1 MSEIDNIMEDMK
13 QTVEKSKPQ
22 TTEKPKV
29 EIPKKKFPKAFI
41 LIAVIAIVVLI
52 IILILAFSG
61 GKKTLEVY
69 VVDEQ
74 NFSLGGVNVTINN
87 EITQTTDAFGY
98 TQFIDLKLKD
108 IEIKATKENYN
119 TQTKQ
124 IKLNEKIQ
132 EETIT
137 LKVDTTSAEFKGIP
151 TEKRREIIFKSYDVV
166 VTDNLNV
173 TFKCTNQEKTPEPR
187 MVTVTNGRTNVLQP
201 GYCGSLLVS
210 VTSSNYEL
218 ITDRNINENNIVE
231 LTKVNTNTGTL
242 EVTVR
247 DISGQ
252 AIPYANLRLH
262 NVDNLDTPTNESDT
276 TFSTGITDVYGKYKF
291 NVSQSNYL
299 LSIDK
304 AGYISLPKLGPYN
317 IINNNLTTANITLIT
332 AADLASLNCTN
343 PTYAPFCKNGAID
356 CNSSLLTGLVTPNPN
371 GVGCTIG
378 RLTNLIV
385 KLKDQ
390 NTSAPVK
397 GNISVYKRDQNV
409 SNLITTIKDVNQ
421 TTFVLNANNNYRI
434 QVSNTEDN
442 GYLPPTPIDVNNL
455 SADMNT
461 TIEVPLEYLSSLN
474 SGSIN
479 VNVTKNGYNRANALV
494 YLFYELDGEYVLY
507 NPETPKL
514 TNSNGIARFDLVKSK
529 REYYAYAL
537 LRNESADGDS
547 LPAQELDNN
556 SVLDLEVSLN
566 NQSKTLNLNITPVQ
580 DYNISFFEVS
590 GEEISTESI
599 ISTNITGD
607 TNKTFVFNCG
617 DECSRIYMTIEK
629 GDVLYQT
636 DLISLFPG
644 QVAYKEIT
652 FPTSLPAIQTT
663 TSFLGLYDSTGT
675 IKIDN
680 LSFSGNNDL
689 TKEYKLKFKTIF
701 GSDRTDI
708 IKKAFIK
715 AGKYFTENADFIYLT
730 NTDLFVPEH
739 TEINTGCRYQGELE
753 SFDSNYFITNFES
766 DYSFN
771 NCTAG
776 EFKWVE
782 FDFSDVAANVIE
794 YSVNIKFRNEIT
806 TIDNYKIFY
815 RSINSD
821 LETFSF
827 SPNFS
832 NWNEWTIRPEG
843 YFYAPTQTQALPF
856 DNSNYSYVV
865 KLFDQ
870 NGEQLTKF
878 GSDYILY
885 IGKDYN
891 YSLSFIQFSD
901 NNRTGDIITDSQ
913 NTNNNY
919 VFTEIYFKEKTSTN
933 PITQEIDNNVSVKI
947 SSKTTSIGYY
957 FINNLIGKP
966 KDFFSLT
973 GQPTLKTQIFK
984 SSSSSLVT
992 ASTNVLSYSES
1003 DYVPVVTSKA
1013 TDGMIYVGSN
1023 DLSISL
1029 KNKTGNYEN
1038 NIAVKYKISGQTI
1051 ATDLGEI
1058 TNDILNTEI
1067 FIPLEDA
1074 GKDIIFT
1081 FTIPGSNLP
1090 NNELT
1095 FSQKIGTGIEIYDLD
1110 NKPITNNNRLRYDIL
1125 LTNIDGKKKAT
1136 NLVKD
1141 YIIKN
1146 NINREVKLETVSVSD
1161 NDAFLEETINQSL
1174 ISVNNLP
1181 KDLNQSN
1188 VISAGLFVD
1197 SNTNISDIN
1206 FSYNNIF
1213 TVKNIGDMP
1222 DITLYKD
1229 VNSYAKIKILDIV
1242 DSSKFT
1248 TNNVNGFYEDT
1259 NGSGIEL
1266 IKDVV
1271 SDISITYDLNLS
1283 FEREINYNVL
1293 DVQLVGEDISKY
1305 ISFTSPHEKK
1315 PSRNN
1320 LLVESFD
1327 FRFILKNINFTEI
1340 IEKDANINIKIGNQT
1355 ENFIY
1360 EVPIKITLYP
1370 KNKSYQ
1376 LSSPG
1381 THLPIACK
1389 EDDCNS
1395 TMVYKIKN
1403 NTKSYILKLTGI
1415 EPLNFNPLSYK
1426 VESEIEIPMEITD
1439 ENNVPITID
1448 GNRSNLMTI
1457 PNLEETYNKQINFNL
1472 SINNS
1477 PIIESKP
1484 ITIIVTNIPED
1495 PKIELNNIGITSN
1508 FCMGVGGQAKENEY
1522 FILGICDTDEQEAC
1536 NTGESALPK
1545 VLYNWGD
1552 HTINWKNLC
1561 IDDKD
1566 EYDTNK
1572 THCDSVQALY
1582 SIFTLIS
1589 SSEYD
1594 TTKDYYIYLMYDG
1607 IESEDLLQDFRDHYN
1622 KFKTHHISSTFSDKY
1637 LLLNHDNQIT
1647 ITKRTSNN
1655 IPTMEVGKYKIVV
1668 NNYDSAF
1675 TKDLNINLELVQN
1688 IPLNKNNLF
1697 YYIPIDGDF
1706 GIVNNKAHRIG
1717 YGSTIVGNYVYS
1729 DLLVTGPSENTIKLY
1744 EAQDCSTDDCS
1755 GVTNISASYPN
1766 DYLVNWQVMDVL
1778 ESNGVLLD
1786 LAVEKTD
1793 SEKRNIVL
1801 NFTPSR
1807 PVQVFAKVSGLN
1819 DKNFSYKLLVND
1831 QIPISTEKLFKWK
1844 KFSDSNYDNAIDD
1857 YLVFGAYANYLR
1869 HELNKGDLDAVLEN
1883 KYLLE
1888 SMIYL
1893 PVNVDYSN
1901 IKLTLLDL
1909 DNNAESR
1916 LYGIDKLD
1924 GTTELTL
1931 VSKVSEIY
1939 SINQLLNQVIEGN
1952 ACISNTISSSKVKW
1966 VPKKIEMPRGN
1977 RTQIESNY
1985 NN

>member
-1 MSEIDNIMEDMK
+1 MSELDNIMKDMK
-13 QTVEKSKPQ
+13 QTVEKNKPQ
-22 TTEKPKV
+22 TTKKPEK
-29 EIPKKKFPKAFI
+29 PKKKFPKAII
-41 LIAVIAIVVLI
+41 LLAVVVIVILI
-52 IILILAFSG
+52 IILFISFRG
-61 GKKTLEVY
+61 GKTLYVF

-74 NFSLGGVNVTINN
+74 NFSLGGVSVTINN

-98 TQFIDLKLKD
+98 TEFKDLKFKD

-119 TQTKQ
+119 TQIKQ
-124 IKLNEKIQ
+124 IELYENIQ

-166 VTDNLNV
+166 VTDSLNV

-187 MVTVTNGRTNVLQP
+187 IVTVTNGRTNVLQP

-218 ITDRNINENNIVE
+218 ITDRNISENNIVE
-231 LTKVNTNTGTL
+231 LTRVNTNTGML

-276 TFSTGITDVYGKYKF
+276 TFSTGMTDVYGKYKF
-291 NVSQSNYL
+291 NVPQSNYL

-304 AGYISLPKLGPYN
+304 AGFISLPKLGPYK
-317 IINNNLTTANITLIT
+317 IINNNLTTANIALIT
-332 AADLASLNCTN
+332 AADLANINCSS

-371 GVGCTIG
+371 GIGCTIG
-378 RLTNLIV
+378 KLTNLIV

-390 NTSAPVK
+390 NTGAPVT
-397 GNISVYKRDQNV
+397 GNISVYKRDLNV
-409 SNLITTIKDVNQ
+409 SSLITTRRDVNQ

-434 QVSNTEDN
+434 QVSNTEYN

-455 SADMNT
+455 ADTNT

-507 NPETPKL
+507 NPENPKI
-514 TNSNGIARFDLVKSK
+514 TNSNGIANFDLVKSR

-566 NQSKTLNLNITPVQ
+566 NQSKTLNLKITPVQ

-590 GEEISTESI
+590 GEEISTENI
-599 ISTNITGD
+599 ISTNAIGD

-617 DECSRIYMTIEK
+617 DECSRVYMTIEK
-629 GDVLYQT
+629 GEMLYQT
-636 DLISLFPG
+636 DLVSLFPG

-663 TSFLGLYDSTGT
+663 TSFLGLYDYTGT

-680 LSFSGNNDL
+680 LTFSGSNDL
-689 TKEYKLKFKTIF
+689 TKEYKLKFKTTF
-701 GSDRTDI
+701 GSDRTDV

-715 AGKYFTENADFIYLT
+715 AGKYITENADFIYLT
-730 NTDLFVPEH
+730 NTNLFVPEH
-739 TEINTGCRYQGELE
+739 TKIRTGCRYHGELE
-753 SFDSNYFITNFES
+753 SFDSNYFITNYES

-771 NCTAG
+771 DCNAG
-776 EFKWVE
+776 KYKWVE
-782 FDFSDVAANVIE
+782 FDFSDVNANVIE
-794 YSVNIKFRNEIT
+794 YSVNIEFRNEIT
-806 TIDNYKIFY
+806 TIDNYKIYY
-815 RSINSD
+815 RSINTD

-832 NWNEWTIRPEG
+832 NWRDWSIRPEG
-843 YFYAPTQTQALPF
+843 YFYAPTQTEALPF

-865 KLFDQ
+865 KLYDH
-870 NGEQLTKF
+870 NGELTKF

-891 YSLSFIQFSD
+891 YSLNFVQFSD
-901 NNRTGDIITDSQ
+901 NNKTGDIITDSQ

-919 VFTEIYFKEKTSTN
+919 VFTKSYFKEKTSTN
-933 PITQEIDNNVSVKI
+933 PITQTIDNNISVI
-947 SSKTTSIGYY
+947 IPSKTTSVGYY
-957 FINNLIGKP
+957 FINYLIGNP
-966 KDFFSLT
+966 KDFFSLK
-973 GQPTLKTQIFK
+973 GQPTLKSQIFK
-984 SSSSSLVT
+984 SGSSSLVT
-992 ASTNVLSYSES
+992 ASTNVLSYSDS
-1003 DYVPVVTSKA
+1003 NYVPVVTSKA
-1013 TDGMIYVGSN
+1013 TDGKIYVGSN
-1023 DLSISL
+1023 DLNISL
-1029 KNKTGNYEN
+1029 KNHTGNFEN
-1038 NIAVKYKISGQTI
+1038 NIVVKYKISDQTI
-1051 ATDLGEI
+1051 ETDLGEI
-1058 TNDILNTEI
+1058 KNDILNTEI
-1067 FIPLEDA
+1067 FISLEDS
-1074 GKDIIFT
+1074 GKKIIFT
-1081 FTIPGSNLP
+1081 FIIPGSNLP
-1090 NNELT
+1090 NNELR
-1095 FSQKIGTGIEIYDLD
+1095 FSQNIGTGINIYDLND
-1110 NKPITNNNRLRYDIL
+1110 RLITNNNRLKYDIL
-1125 LTNIDGKKKAT
+1125 LTNIEGKKKAT
-1136 NLVKD
+1136 SLVKD

-1146 NINREVKLETVSVSD
+1146 NINRAVKLESVSVS
-1161 NDAFLEETINQSL
+1161 NNEAFLEDIINQKV

-1197 SNTNISDIN
+1197 SDTNIQDVN

-1229 VNSYAKIKILDIV
+1229 VNSCAKIKILDIE
-1242 DSSKFT
+1242 DFSKFT
-1248 TNNVNGFYEDT
+1248 TNNVNGFYEDDI
-1259 NGSGIEL
+1259 NGPGIEL
-1266 IKDVV
+1266 IKDVI
-1271 SDISITYDLNLS
+1271 SNISISFDLNLM
-1283 FEREINYNVL
+1283 FTETTNYNVL
-1293 DVQLVGEDISKY
+1293 DTQLVGEDISNY
-1305 ISFTSPHEKK
+1305 ISFT
-1315 PSRNN
+1315 PSHTKIPSQNSW
-1320 LLVESFD
+1320 LVERFD

-1360 EVPIKITLYP
+1360 EVPIKITLFP
-1370 KNKSYQ
+1370 KNKSYR

-1389 EDDCNS
+1389 KENDCNS

-1403 NTKSYILKLTGI
+1403 NTKSYNLELTDI
-1415 EPLNFNPLSYK
+1415 QPLNLGPLSYK
-1426 VESEIEIPMEITD
+1426 VDSTFTMPMTITD

-1448 GNRSNLMTI
+1448 GNYNYLMTN
-1457 PNLEETYNKQINFNL
+1457 PNLEETYKKQINFYLN
-1472 SINNS
+1472 INDS

-1484 ITIIVTNIPED
+1484 ITIIVTYIPDD
-1495 PKIELNNIGITSN
+1495 PEIELNNIGITSN
-1508 FCMGVGGQAKENEY
+1508 FCMGVGGQAKDNDY
-1522 FILGICDTDEQEAC
+1522 FILGICDTGEDVC
-1536 NTGESALPK
+1536 NVGESALPK

-1552 HTINWKNLC
+1552 QIVWKTLC
-1561 IDDKD
+1561 IDDIE

-1582 SIFTLIS
+1582 SIFSLVS
-1589 SSEYD
+1589 SSDYN
-1594 TTKDYYIYLMYDG
+1594 TSKDYYIYLMYDG
-1607 IESEDLLQDFRDHYN
+1607 IESEDLLNDFRNHYN
-1622 KFKTHHISSTFSDKY
+1622 LFLKHSISSTFSESY
-1637 LLLNHDNQIT
+1637 LDSGYDNQIK
-1647 ITKRTSNN
+1647 ITKRTPNN

-1668 NNYDSAF
+1668 NNYDPAF
-1675 TKDLNINLELVQN
+1675 TRDLNINLELVQN

-1717 YGSTIVGNYVYS
+1717 YGSTIVGDYDYS
-1729 DLLVTGPSENTIKLY
+1729 DLLVTEPSPSTIKLY
-1744 EAQDCSTDDCS
+1744 EAQDCTNDYDDCS
-1755 GVTNISASYPN
+1755 GVTNIIASYPN
-1766 DYLVNWQVMDVL
+1766 NYLVNWQVTDVL
-1778 ESNGVLLD
+1778 ESNGALID
-1786 LAVEKTD
+1786 LIVDNTTNLK
-1793 SEKRNIVL
+1793 KNIVL

-1807 PVQVFAKVSGLN
+1807 PVQVFAKVNGL
-1819 DKNFSYKLLVND
+1819 DSKEFSYKLIVND
-1831 QIPISTEKLFKWK
+1831 QVPISTDKLFKWK
-1844 KFSDSNYDNAIDD
+1844 KFSDLNYDNAIDD
-1857 YLVFGAYANYLR
+1857 RSFFGPYANYIK
-1869 HELNKGDLDAVLEN
+1869 HDLNKVKLASILEN

-1893 PVNVDYSN
+1893 PVNIDYKN

-1916 LYGIDKLD
+1916 LYGLGNLD

-1931 VSKVSEIY
+1931 VSKVPDIY
-1939 SINQLLNQVIEGN
+1939 SINQMLNQVLDGN
-1952 ACISNTISSSKVKW
+1952 ACISNTISSSKIKW
-1966 VPKKIEMPRGN
+1966 VPEKIEMTKGN
-1977 RTQIESNY
+1977 RNQILSNY